1 MGGGQRHN
9 LHPGPIRTI
18 AFGQTTCPKQ
28 GQRLSSRRNVELT
41 ETPYQRTCW
50 WRLSTDT
57 MPCCGR
63 EGFARL
69 RSQGGRGGG
78 GGAGEREREWEL
90 EWGAGAVVGVGM
102 GAGGD
107 LGDETRRVDRCGE
120 VGDEEVHEGVEVDE
134 VKAKLSREEG
144 VS

>member
-1 MGGGQRHN
+1 M
-9 LHPGPIRTI
+9 
-18 AFGQTTCPKQ
+18 
-28 GQRLSSRRNVELT
+28 
-41 ETPYQRTCW
+41 
-50 WRLSTDT
+50 
-57 MPCCGR
+57 
-63 EGFARL
+63 
-69 RSQGGRGGG
+69 
-78 GGAGEREREWEL
+78 

-107 LGDETRRVDRCGE
+107 LGDETRRVDRCVE